1 MPIPQDD
8 FRPKKSSIISSE
20 VPRISYR
27 NYTICSERP
36 CTQSTLSLGMIHW
49 PILLWNITQ
58 FACILFGHF
67 SMKKDLFMIERLA
80 FAIYCAPSNPEKP
93 KKIARKSIVQIR
105 WKMKMMEM
113 KKWIYHQ
120 EIFLNL
126 KSLKMINLVILEE
139 ELSIGNPL
147 VIL

>member
-1 MPIPQDD
+1 MH
-8 FRPKKSSIISSE
+8 F
-20 VPRISYR
+20 
-27 NYTICSERP
+27 
-36 CTQSTLSLGMIHW
+36 
-49 PILLWNITQ
+49 
-58 FACILFGHF
+58 LFGHF

-80 FAIYCAPSNPEKP
+80 FAIYCALSNPEKP

-105 WKMKMMEM
+105 WKMKRMEM
-113 KKWIYHQ
+113 KKWAYHQ

-139 ELSIGNPL
+139 ELSIGNPS